1 MAWAVDSAKLIFG
14 NAASI
19 IQDKRLRECNYG
31 DLNGADSK
39 RVHSMAKERI
49 ITPFPNGESYV
60 QVEERMRQFI
70 QELQTKYAQKRIA
83 IVAHQAP
90 PT

>member
-1 MAWAVDSAKLIFG
+1 
-14 NAASI
+14 
-19 IQDKRLRECNYG
+19 
-31 DLNGADSK
+31 
-39 RVHSMAKERI
+39 MAKERI

-90 PT
+90 PTWTWSHLQQQNMGRSHRRGLAEQKPQRMETRMGI